1 MPVTDTILL
10 PELARNAVEN
20 VFATMLSIELE
31 PLDAPIDESEQGGER
46 VVGSIGFGG
55 RATGI
60 VHLYLSEIFAREI
73 TATMLGFPAEEV
85 GGAEINDVIGELCN
99 MIGGSLKS
107 NLCDQGFSCQLSLPS
122 VLRGKDF
129 QLETPGLKAECSV
142 EAGFRYQNHLLRTVV
157 FLKEEN
163 HGG

>member
-1 MPVTDTILL
+1 MPVTEKILL
-10 PELARNAVEN
+10 PELASDAVEN

-31 PLDAPIDESEQGGER
+31 PLDSPIDPSEQGGER

-60 VHLYLSEIFAREI
+60 VYLYLSETFARSI
-73 TATMLGFPAEEV
+73 TSTMLGLPEEEV

-107 NLCDQGFSCQLSLPS
+107 NLCDQGLSCQLSLPS
-122 VLRGKDF
+122 VLRGKEF
-129 QLETPGLKAECSV
+129 QIETPGLKSDCSV
-142 EAGFRYQNHLLRTVV
+142 EAGFRYQNHLLRSVF

-163 HGG
+163 RGI